1 ASGAIFGLFG
11 VLLAVSRTHHP
22 VLDRRG
28 QALLG
33 QMGILIVINLLFSVA
48 VPGIDI
54 SAHVGGLVAGLWLGF
69 LLAPGQVP
77 TLGSLWQRPR
87 GPIVQDTA
95 GQGVL
100 RMLGVLALVVAIAI
114 GLACCTQA
122 RHAQAGSSV
131 EVAITAATGPVP
143 GAV

>member
-1 ASGAIFGLFG
+1 M
-11 VLLAVSRTHHP
+11 
-22 VLDRRG
+22 LDRRG

-77 TLGSLWQRPR
+77 TLGSLWQRPG

-95 GQGVL
+95 GLAVL
-100 RMLGVLALVVAIAI
+100 RMLGVLALVVVIVF
-114 GLACCTQA
+114 GVVVGTQA
-122 RHAQAGSSV
+122 RHAQAGNSV
-131 EVAITAATGPVP
+131 EFAVTAAAAPA
-143 GAV
+143 GAAAAH